1 MDNRDPGDVVLVNL
15 KDFEQYQKLFGP
27 AAQTAS
33 AGENLV
39 IDSLPALAAKFT
51 PYGSRHW
58 NSGLSDRERKEKRA
72 AKKAERNR
80 KRDQRRKQRR

>member
-1 MDNRDPGDVVLVNL
+1 MDNRDPGDVLLVNP

-33 AGENLV
+33 AGETIV
-39 IDSLPALAAKFT
+39 IDSLPNLMSIKT
-51 PYGSRHW
+51 SGSRHW
-58 NSGLSDRERKEKRA
+58 NSGLNDEQRKQKRA